1 MEAEALVSDYLGRL
15 EQAAQPLAADRRGE
29 LIAEV
34 QDHIESA
41 LTEAGSR
48 DEVTARNVLER
59 LGAPEEIVAAET
71 GGDGSPAATPPP
83 TPVVERGGRWGTMD
97 LAALLFLTVGA
108 IFLPVVG
115 PLDRNRAGM
124 DVHHLDHA
132 REVDRYPDRGCRAGR
147 PRHRPAQRG
156 WRVGRRAHRSLRG
169 GSLHVHRR
177 PWHHPPAD
185 SACRHCRGDLPRAC
199 PPT

>member
-71 GGDGSPAATPPP
+71 GDVSAPAATPLP

-97 LAALLFLTVGA
+97 LAALL
-108 IFLPVVG
+108 LPDRRRHLPAG
-115 PLDRNRAGM
+115 GRTPDRNRAGM
-124 DVHHLDHA
+124 DVRHLDHA
-132 REVDRYPDRGCRAGR
+132 PEVDRYPDRGCRAGR